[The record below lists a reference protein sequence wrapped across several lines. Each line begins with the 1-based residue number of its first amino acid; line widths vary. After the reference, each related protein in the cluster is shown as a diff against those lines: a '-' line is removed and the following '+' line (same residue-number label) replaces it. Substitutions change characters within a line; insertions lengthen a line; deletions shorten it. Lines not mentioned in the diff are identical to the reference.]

1 MLRLINN
8 KRIDLTQ
15 EEFNL
20 YEQLCKTYSRDHFD
34 GKDLF
39 IDLFETDETGMII
52 FLKPPSSTFSMEIVI
67 FLQNIMTHQ
76 HLRKIY
82 KEHDMALAELEK
94 SKNELKNLLN
104 ELRKA
109 SSESAK

>member
-1 MLRLINN
+1 MLRLINH

-15 EEFNL
+15 EEFDL
-20 YEQLCKTYSRDHFD
+20 YEKLCKTYSRDNFD

-39 IDLFETDETGMII
+39 VDLFETDNDGMII
-52 FLKPPSSTFSMEIVI
+52 FLRPPSSTFSMEIVI

-82 KEHDMALAELEK
+82 KEFDDSMQEIR
-94 SKNELKNLLN
+94 SLLN
-104 ELRKA
+104 DLRKM
-109 SSESAK
+109 SSEQSK

>member
-1 MLRLINN
+1 MLRIINN

-15 EEFNL
+15 EEFEL
-20 YEQLCKTYSRDHFD
+20 YEKLCKTYSRDHFD

-39 IDLFETDETGMII
+39 IDLFETDKDGMIV
-52 FLKPPSSTFSMEIVI
+52 FLRPPSSTFSMEIVI

-82 KEHDMALAELEK
+82 KEHDEAL
-94 SKNELKNLLN
+94 SELKFLLN
-104 ELRKA
+104 QLRKE
-109 SSESAK
+109 SSEQVK

>member
-1 MLRLINN
+1 MLRIINN

-15 EEFNL
+15 EEFEL
-20 YEQLCKTYSRDHFD
+20 YEKLCKTYSRDHFD

-39 IDLFETDETGMII
+39 NDLFETDKDGMIV
-52 FLKPPSSTFSMEIVI
+52 FLRPPSSTFSMEIVI

-82 KEHDMALAELEK
+82 KEHDEAL
-94 SKNELKNLLN
+94 SELKSLLN
-104 ELRKA
+104 ELRKV
-109 SSESAK
+109 SSEQAK